1 MDDLQTSSGGDDEY
15 TKMLI
20 RQELDVKM
28 KDVEE
33 QI

>member
-1 MDDLQTSSGGDDEY
+1 LQTSSGGDDEY

-28 KDVEE
+28 KDIEE
-33 QI
+33 